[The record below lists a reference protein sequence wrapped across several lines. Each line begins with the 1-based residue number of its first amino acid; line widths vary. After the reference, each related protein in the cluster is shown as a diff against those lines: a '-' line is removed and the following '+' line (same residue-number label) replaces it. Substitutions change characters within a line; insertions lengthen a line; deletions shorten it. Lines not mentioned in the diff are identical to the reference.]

1 MGIKV
6 NQLVYIQ
13 LPLLKTSLRSIFPS
27 RSVLLKQQPE
37 TSSMLSI
44 LLLFCA
50 THYITSTFREQ
61 QYFPFYVHEFAKVF
75 FFLIDQ
81 ESQFKFTSLDSK
93 VDFLGT

>member
-1 MGIKV
+1 MGIVCEPTSLYSAAFVEK
-6 NQLVYIQ
+6 
-13 LPLLKTSLRSIFPS
+13 PLLRSIFPS

-44 LLLFCA
+44 LLLFYA

-75 FFLIDQ
+75 FFN
-81 ESQFKFTSLDSK
+81 
-93 VDFLGT
+93 